1 MTNNSKQK
9 HGVQQKQQ
17 VLLGLVT
24 FWVLVALL
32 VPIIVFCLTLN
43 PVVLSFFST
52 LAPPVFILHR
62 ITKTLFPPSDNET
75 MSALTK
81 RHNKRKVLI

>member
-9 HGVQQKQQ
+9 HDVQQKQQ

-43 PVVLSFFST
+43 PVVLSS
-52 LAPPVFILHR
+52 LVRWPHQCSSYIASR
-62 ITKTLFPPSDNET
+62 KTLFPPSDNET